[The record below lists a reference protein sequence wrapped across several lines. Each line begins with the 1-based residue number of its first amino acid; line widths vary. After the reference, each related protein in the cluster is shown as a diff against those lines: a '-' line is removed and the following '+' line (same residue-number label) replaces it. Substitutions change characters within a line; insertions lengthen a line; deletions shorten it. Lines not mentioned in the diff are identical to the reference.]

1 VAGLGG
7 ACTRTVVKR
16 VEVTTGVP
24 PAPPVPVRSPVPA
37 QPPTVWVAGTVR
49 QVTLAELTVLEPE
62 GPTVVLK
69 RLAENATQL
78 FAISGRSWH
87 QVDAVPVGAL
97 VCAEALNTGSNLLAL
112 RVFLGVSCGPSGP

>member
-1 VAGLGG
+1 
-7 ACTRTVVKR
+7 
-16 VEVTTGVP
+16 
-24 PAPPVPVRSPVPA
+24 
-37 QPPTVWVAGTVR
+37 VWVAGTVR

-78 FAISGRSWH
+78 FAISGGSWH
-87 QVDAVPVGAL
+87 QVDAVQVGTL

-112 RVFLGVSCGPSGP
+112 RVFLGASCGPSGP